1 MPVNAKIIA
10 QPRREIIA
18 SRTFEAVVPASSTE
32 MDKVIRAFDAALG
45 RVLKGI
51 VEWALL
57 IRA

>member
-1 MPVNAKIIA
+1 VNAKFIA